1 MDEFQK
7 TYLDKMSANTEFNK
21 RVSDKLINFLRVPLY
36 EKFQMKQ
43 DEIRK

>member
-1 MDEFQK
+1 MDEYQK
-7 TYLDKMSANTEFNK
+7 VYYDKMSANTDFNK
-21 RVSDKLINFLRVPLY
+21 RISDKLVNFLRVPLY